1 MNDQSSNEPNTQ
13 LFGLAVRYDKFPFK
27 LGALLYLISYSFYFL
42 FLNSF
47 FWDDWIINYRLSANE
62 AAEYWKTQLGFF
74 PTNRF
79 VEINLLQRNPIAF
92 HVLTLVIFFLIP
104 VVFFRISRSIS
115 FISQKQKFYIAL
127 LLLVLPINSAR
138 VSMACFRLSYSLLLF
153 LVAWLILVD
162 SKTTKIKYLSIPL
175 FLLSFLAQSLIPFFL
190 LPCAHSAYLAFS
202 EKRTWKHR
210 SVLGSAGLIFLPLFY
225 YVFVWK
231 FDPPSPERTDYFTPS
246 TSGSLRA
253 VAIFLVVFIVFVV
266 TRWKSETKQL
276 GWRTQD
282 KLALSA
288 VMLSVGSFAYMASGR
303 LLDVSEWMLSFVPSS
318 SGWESRHQLLLGLG
332 FALAIAVVI
341 DSIKIDIQKS
351 VFVILITAC
360 VVLNVSTTSGYYLDS
375 LKQKEFIAAVSEID
389 GLVKDGSVVVIDH
402 TDWLNARGRSI
413 RPYEWKAM
421 LHKATDGIDIEVVDV
436 PEICSE
442 PDKIVNQTVLVI
454 DAPSGRLR
462 ALLNRKVN
470 LSILRLD
477 AYLCY

>member
-1 MNDQSSNEPNTQ
+1 
-13 LFGLAVRYDKFPFK
+13 
-27 LGALLYLISYSFYFL
+27 
-42 FLNSF
+42 
-47 FWDDWIINYRLSANE
+47 
-62 AAEYWKTQLGFF
+62 
-74 PTNRF
+74 
-79 VEINLLQRNPIAF
+79 
-92 HVLTLVIFFLIP
+92 
-104 VVFFRISRSIS
+104 
-115 FISQKQKFYIAL
+115 
-127 LLLVLPINSAR
+127 
-138 VSMACFRLSYSLLLF
+138 
-153 LVAWLILVD
+153 
-162 SKTTKIKYLSIPL
+162 
-175 FLLSFLAQSLIPFFL
+175 
-190 LPCAHSAYLAFS
+190 
-202 EKRTWKHR
+202 
-210 SVLGSAGLIFLPLFY
+210 
-225 YVFVWK
+225 
-231 FDPPSPERTDYFTPS
+231 
-246 TSGSLRA
+246 
-253 VAIFLVVFIVFVV
+253 VFIVFVV

-375 LKQKEFIAAVSEID
+375 LKQKEFIAAASDID

-402 TDWLNARGRSI
+402 TGWLNARGRDI
-413 RPYEWKAM
+413 RSYEWKAM

>member
-1 MNDQSSNEPNTQ
+1 
-13 LFGLAVRYDKFPFK
+13 
-27 LGALLYLISYSFYFL
+27 
-42 FLNSF
+42 
-47 FWDDWIINYRLSANE
+47 
-62 AAEYWKTQLGFF
+62 
-74 PTNRF
+74 
-79 VEINLLQRNPIAF
+79 
-92 HVLTLVIFFLIP
+92 
-104 VVFFRISRSIS
+104 
-115 FISQKQKFYIAL
+115 
-127 LLLVLPINSAR
+127 
-138 VSMACFRLSYSLLLF
+138 
-153 LVAWLILVD
+153 
-162 SKTTKIKYLSIPL
+162 
-175 FLLSFLAQSLIPFFL
+175 
-190 LPCAHSAYLAFS
+190 
-202 EKRTWKHR
+202 
-210 SVLGSAGLIFLPLFY
+210 
-225 YVFVWK
+225 
-231 FDPPSPERTDYFTPS
+231 
-246 TSGSLRA
+246 
-253 VAIFLVVFIVFVV
+253 VFIVFVV

-303 LLDVSEWMLSFVPSS
+303 LLDVSEWMLNFVPSS

-375 LKQKEFIAAVSEID
+375 LKQKEFIAAASEID

-436 PEICSE
+436 PELCTKPEEIL
-442 PDKIVNQTVLVI
+442 PQLVLVI
-454 DAPSGRLR
+454 DAPGGRLR
-462 ALLNRKVN
+462 ALLNRKIG
-470 LSILRLD
+470 LSILQLD

>member
-1 MNDQSSNEPNTQ
+1 
-13 LFGLAVRYDKFPFK
+13 
-27 LGALLYLISYSFYFL
+27 
-42 FLNSF
+42 
-47 FWDDWIINYRLSANE
+47 
-62 AAEYWKTQLGFF
+62 
-74 PTNRF
+74 
-79 VEINLLQRNPIAF
+79 
-92 HVLTLVIFFLIP
+92 
-104 VVFFRISRSIS
+104 
-115 FISQKQKFYIAL
+115 
-127 LLLVLPINSAR
+127 
-138 VSMACFRLSYSLLLF
+138 
-153 LVAWLILVD
+153 
-162 SKTTKIKYLSIPL
+162 
-175 FLLSFLAQSLIPFFL
+175 
-190 LPCAHSAYLAFS
+190 
-202 EKRTWKHR
+202 
-210 SVLGSAGLIFLPLFY
+210 
-225 YVFVWK
+225 VFVWK

-303 LLDVSEWMLSFVPSS
+303 LLDVSEWMLNFVPSS

-375 LKQKEFIAAVSEID
+375 LKQKEFIAAASEID

-402 TDWLNARGRSI
+402 TGWLNARGRDI
-413 RPYEWKAM
+413 RSYEWKAM